1 MGGGKGGGSGGSG
14 GKGASGGGSKGSAGK
29 AAGSAAG
36 GNPYAAA
43 LKQLSSNQLLSGG
56 LSALGALGGSALQ
69 ANSANQAAQT
79 QQNMFNTVAAN
90 NAPYNAAGQ
99 QALSSLGNLLG
110 TSGNTSAQGYGSL
123 TTPFTTAN
131 LNSQL
136 APNYQFQLQQGLGTL
151 NNQLNAT
158 GGLVGG
164 NAIQGAQN
172 YAQNF
177 AQNAYQ
183 NAFNNYQTQNSNIY
197 NRLGAIAGLG
207 QGAASNQATGASQ
220 FGGNIGTQQAAA
232 GTALGGGVVGAANA
246 GANAYGT
253 SALINAAIAAG
264 QNQG

>member
-1 MGGGKGGGSGGSG
+1 M
-14 GKGASGGGSKGSAGK
+14 
-29 AAGSAAG
+29 
-36 GNPYAAA
+36 
-43 LKQLSSNQLLSGG
+43 
-56 LSALGALGGSALQ
+56 GALGGSALQ

-90 NAPYNAAGQ
+90 TAPYNAAGQ